1 MKRFLVIGLCLISL
15 SLVACGNDNKVNK
28 DVSKNTEISE
38 RRKEPLTRNETIVAK
53 VGEEEI
59 TLAQIDAFSQ
69 SAIVYAKAVVGD
81 DFENEINEVLEN
93 SSDEAKVSEYKNQK
107 EIIIETRKFA
117 VEALVQSKLFGLEA
131 RERKLIYNGM
141 LEENKELIKM
151 FYISPGSELSDEMV
165 QDLFEKDINNM
176 VNNYGV
182 PREVAIKRFE
192 DVVGENL
199 LKDELKEKVSVS
211 SEQIEGYYN
220 ENIEKFKIDGASI
233 KSLEEVSESIK
244 EVLFYEE
251 YNKIIESE
259 IERLS
264 KKYKV
269 ETFEGE
275 LSF

>member
-28 DVSKNTEISE
+28 NVSKNTEISE

-93 SSDEAKVSEYKNQK
+93 STDEAKVSEYKNQK
-107 EIIIETRKFA
+107 KIIIETRKL
-117 VEALVQSKLFGLEA
+117 ALEGLIESKLFGLEA

>member
-15 SLVACGNDNKVNK
+15 NLVACGNDNKVNK

-107 EIIIETRKFA
+107 EIIIETRKYA

-220 ENIEKFKIDGASI
+220 ENIEKFKIDETST
-233 KSLEEVSESIK
+233 KSLDEVSEEIEK
-244 EVLFYEE
+244 TLFYEK
-251 YNKIIESE
+251 YSE
-259 IERLS
+259 LIDTELERLS
-264 KKYKV
+264 KKHKV
-269 ETFEGE
+269 ETFEEE

>member
-59 TLAQIDAFSQ
+59 TLAQVDAFSQ

-107 EIIIETRKFA
+107 EIIIETRKYA

-211 SEQIEGYYN
+211 SEQIEVYYN

-233 KSLEEVSESIK
+233 KSLEEVSEEIEK
-244 EVLFYEE
+244 TLFYEK
-251 YNKIIESE
+251 YSE
-259 IERLS
+259 LIDTELERLS
-264 KKYKV
+264 KKHKV
-269 ETFEGE
+269 ETFEEE